1 MSRGQPTTSRSRFAS
16 RWGLNITI
24 LVVGVLVGLQIHGR
38 ETMIES
44 YRVDAD
50 GQLVVMNSSGGPL
63 RWNRIANVV
72 ESNASVTVTIRTAT
86 PPAPMADIGIP
97 SELVVP
103 LDAPLADRAVI
114 DGSRGERVPQAP

>member
-1 MSRGQPTTSRSRFAS
+1 MSRGASTTPRSRFAS

-24 LVVGVLVGLQIHGR
+24 LVVGTLVGLQIHGR

-44 YRVDAD
+44 YRLD
-50 GQLVVMNSSGGPL
+50 GGGRLVVMTSSGGPL
-63 RWNRIANVV
+63 RWSRVANVE
-72 ESNASVTVTIRTAT
+72 ESDASVTVTIRTAT
-86 PPAPMADIGIP
+86 PPVPMADIGIP